1 MTYDEEIEGVLRFG
15 LLLVLDFFLR
25 LLGED
30 FRLADIFQFLYGDVG
45 QIGLNKVEV
54 GVRQEGGLLRQRRL
68 VRVGLNRELL
78 GILDVLLVL
87 IRVGVHIGK
96 QLELLLDS
104 SKLNATL
111 RGALGEDLARVGEGF
126 HQVEEVF
133 LLQTVSV
140 GGAVDGRFVALA
152 RSQVLQ
158 NLVVTEVVG
167 RMQLEILILVL
178 DSQADGHTALEDHV
192 QLREVFALFDHR
204 LVGDEHTAVERTD
217 EVGHEFFASLN
228 VLKHE
233 QVTEVVEELLEK
245 HLDQLESH
253 RRLEL
258 LQEIVSFDQ
267 FLVIEGERLFD
278 VELDLVVQNLGQ
290 GLAHS
295 RVVQLDEPDINFL
308 ELALNN
314 VAATAVDEQNVVD
327 GAHDEGEESDSDEF
341 DEHRVGV
348 LPLGVTLE
356 VTVADCGESGNHP
369 IEGGDVLG
377 RSVAWL

>member
-1 MTYDEEIEGVLRFG
+1 VTYDEEIEGVLRFG

-25 LLGED
+25 LLGEY

-167 RMQLEILILVL
+167 RM
-178 DSQADGHTALEDHV
+178 
-192 QLREVFALFDHR
+192 
-204 LVGDEHTAVERTD
+204 
-217 EVGHEFFASLN
+217 
-228 VLKHE
+228 
-233 QVTEVVEELLEK
+233 
-245 HLDQLESH
+245 
-253 RRLEL
+253 
-258 LQEIVSFDQ
+258 
-267 FLVIEGERLFD
+267 
-278 VELDLVVQNLGQ
+278 
-290 GLAHS
+290 
-295 RVVQLDEPDINFL
+295 
-308 ELALNN
+308 
-314 VAATAVDEQNVVD
+314 
-327 GAHDEGEESDSDEF
+327 
-341 DEHRVGV
+341 
-348 LPLGVTLE
+348 
-356 VTVADCGESGNHP
+356 
-369 IEGGDVLG
+369 
-377 RSVAWL
+377 